1 MLHSDV
7 GKKFR
12 CLLCF
17 GVLTVCLTVGISLL
31 FITEGHAENVEPVII
46 QQIQVYLSE
55 LGYPVKNIDGVLG
68 ERTRIAIRNFQ
79 LHHNLLVDEKASVE
93 LLEFLK
99 RVRFEQEAEFS
110 KMSANQIYVNAIQF
124 ETQGRVEK
132 ASVYYKYLMKTYPD
146 TDVAVKAAERFS
158 NLPLA
163 HPPQSTLQPV
173 PPPQSTLQPVPQPT
187 PQPVSQPTS
196 QAPSNSSLMGRFR
209 EMDTTTKTALG
220 VGAGIVG
227 FGVITFALNSDDGN
241 DDGNDGGNGDDGNG
255 DGSNGEDTRIKLGI
269 WAVNRDYLCNGLD
282 ITRMMWDIRSGN
294 TFTCLDCTDYGIWN
308 GNGNQITVSSY
319 TGYNIQYTGTVTST
333 KDTINGTFVDIENE
347 TGCWNATYR
356 YN

>member
-1 MLHSDV
+1 MSNSCV

-12 CLLCF
+12 CLLYF
-17 GVLTVCLTVGISLL
+17 GMLTICLTVGISLVL
-31 FITEGHAENVEPVII
+31 TTETHAENVDPVII

-55 LGYPVKNIDGVLG
+55 LGYPVENIDGVLG

-79 LHHNLLVDEKASVE
+79 LHHNLLVDGKASVE

-99 RVRFEQEAEFS
+99 RVKFEQEVEFS

-124 ETQGRVEK
+124 ETQGRIEK

-146 TDVAVKAAERFS
+146 TDVGVKAAERFS
-158 NLPLA
+158 NLSLLPS
-163 HPPQSTLQPV
+163 PQSTLQPEL
-173 PPPQSTLQPVPQPT
+173 PQQPALQPVPQPT

-196 QAPSNSSLMGRFR
+196 QAPSASSLMEKFR
-209 EMDTTTKTALG
+209 GMDTTTKTVLG
-220 VGAGIVG
+220 VGAGVVG
-227 FGVITFALNSDDGN
+227 FGVIAFALND
-241 DDGNDGGNGDDGNG
+241 DDGNDGGNDGGIGDGND
-255 DGSNGEDTRIKLGI
+255 DGSNGEDIRIKLGI
-269 WAVNRDYLCNGLD
+269 WAINRDYLCNGLD
-282 ITRMMWDIRSGN
+282 ITTMTWDIRSGN
-294 TFTCLDCTDYGIWN
+294 TFTCLDCTDYGVWD

-319 TGYNIQYTGTVTST
+319 TGYRIQYTGTVTSS